1 MDGSQLFEVWAPQGS
16 VWSRWA
22 KPALF
27 TAMPPD
33 LPGTGPAMPVHSVPS
48 DSPDIPP
55 EARPFDAGPVDTW
68 TAFVLDLPGARSVE
82 IGLALARAGWRPVP
96 MFNTAYHAAAIVPV
110 SEILRKLHQAE
121 PEMRNLVMLAE
132 APPAFLLDAKR
143 LDPSTTAAPGKFD
156 NRWVVFPQD
165 FPSASFLLSQG
176 IRRVVVLQADALQGK
191 PRLDLAHVLLRWRE
205 AGIELYAQDPDGSFG
220 PQPMQIDRPSSFRS
234 LFYRALTL
242 VGLRRNSAGGFGS
255 VIPQPSSSS
264 GRSGFG

>member
-1 MDGSQLFEVWAPQGS
+1 MDGSQLFEVWAPPAS

-27 TAMPPD
+27 TELPPE
-33 LPGTGPAMPVHSVPS
+33 PATPMPVHSA
-48 DSPDIPP
+48 DSPPAPP
-55 EARPFDAGPVDTW
+55 PYEAGPMDTS
-68 TAFVLDLPGARSVE
+68 TALVLDLPGARSVE
-82 IGLALARAGWRPVP
+82 VGLAVARAGYRPVP
-96 MFNTAYHAAAIVPV
+96 MFNTAYHPAAIVPV
-110 SEILRKLHQAE
+110 EPILRQLRQGE
-121 PEMRNLVMLAE
+121 PEMRSLVIPAD

-143 LDPSTTAAPGKFD
+143 LEPGTTAAPGKFD

-165 FPSASFLLSQG
+165 FPSASFLLSRN
-176 IRRVVVLQADALQGK
+176 IRRVVVLQADSLQGK

-205 AGIELYAQDPDGSFG
+205 AGIELYVQDPDGSFG
-220 PQPMQIDRPSSFRS
+220 PQPMQVDRPSSFRS

-255 VIPQPSSSS
+255 IIPQPSSSS